1 MKKWMLLAGCGALAA
16 TGIVLGLWL
25 GSAGDSEPPV
35 VSVAEPPPVVSVAE
49 PPPAVSVAEPPPAVS
64 VAEPPPAVGVA
75 EPLYDE
81 TFDSLEE
88 MLALDDTVAIVGRTT
103 TAFSSEPI
111 GDGVLFT
118 ERVVLVDQVLHG
130 TLADPEAKRIKVR
143 QTGGTIGRETL
154 KVEHARLLV
163 DNEHVVLVLH
173 YDSEIDVYWIKGGGD
188 GHFLIDGAGL
198 LRHANYDGTDHPLA
212 AFARDVGAK
221 PLRSVFAENAPD

>member
-16 TGIVLGLWL
+16 TGIALGLWL

-35 VSVAEPPPVVSVAE
+35 VGVAE
-49 PPPAVSVAEPPPAVS
+49 PPPAVGVAEPPPAVG

-103 TAFSSEPI
+103 NALSSERI

-130 TLADPEAKRIKVR
+130 ALADPEAKRIKVR
-143 QTGGTIGRETL
+143 QTGGTIGRETF

-198 LRHANYDGTDHPLA
+198 RHANYDGTDHPLA
-212 AFARDVGAK
+212 AFARDVGSK

>member
-1 MKKWMLLAGCGALAA
+1 MKKWMLLAGCGALTAI
-16 TGIVLGLWL
+16 GIVLGLWL
-25 GSAGDSEPPV
+25 GSAGDSEPTIVSIAEPPPSE
-35 VSVAEPPPVVSVAE
+35 SVAEPPPVESVTEPPPVVSVAE
-49 PPPAVSVAEPPPAVS
+49 P
-64 VAEPPPAVGVA
+64 
-75 EPLYDE
+75 LYAE

-103 TAFSSEPI
+103 TALSSERI

-118 ERVVLVDQVLHG
+118 ERIVLVDQVLHG

-143 QTGGTIGRETL
+143 QTGGTSGRETL
-154 KVEHARLLV
+154 KIKHARLLM

-188 GHFLIDGAGL
+188 GHFLIDSSG

-212 AFARDVGAK
+212 AFAREVGAK
-221 PLRSVFAENAPD
+221 PLRSVFAENATD

>member
-1 MKKWMLLAGCGALAA
+1 MRKWALLAGCGALAA
-16 TGIVLGLWL
+16 IGIVLGLWL
-25 GSAGDSEPPV
+25 GSADDSEPTI
-35 VSVAEPPPVVSVAE
+35 VSIAESV
-49 PPPAVSVAEPPPAVS
+49 
-64 VAEPPPAVGVA
+64 
-75 EPLYDE
+75 YDE
-81 TFDSLEE
+81 AFDSLEE

-103 TAFSSEPI
+103 TAFASERI

-118 ERVVLVDQVLHG
+118 ERIVHVDQVLHG
-130 TLADPEAKRIKVR
+130 ALADPEAKRIKVR

-163 DNEHVVLVLH
+163 ANEHVMLVLH

-212 AFARDVGAK
+212 AFAREVGAK

>member
-16 TGIVLGLWL
+16 TGIALGLWL

-35 VSVAEPPPVVSVAE
+35 VGVAE
-49 PPPAVSVAEPPPAVS
+49 PPPAVGVAEPPPAVG
-64 VAEPPPAVGVA
+64 VAEPPPVVGVA

-103 TAFSSEPI
+103 NALSSERI

-130 TLADPEAKRIKVR
+130 ALADPEAKRIKVR
-143 QTGGTIGRETL
+143 QTGGTIGRETF

-198 LRHANYDGTDHPLA
+198 RHANYDGTDHPLA
-212 AFARDVGAK
+212 AFAREVGAK

>member
-1 MKKWMLLAGCGALAA
+1 MLLAGCGALTAI
-16 TGIVLGLWL
+16 GIVLGLWL
-25 GSAGDSEPPV
+25 GSAGDSEPTI
-35 VSVAEPPPVVSVAE
+35 VSIAEPPPSESVTEPPPVVSVAE
-49 PPPAVSVAEPPPAVS
+49 PSPVVSVAEP
-64 VAEPPPAVGVA
+64 
-75 EPLYDE
+75 LYAE

-103 TAFSSEPI
+103 TALSSERI

-118 ERVVLVDQVLHG
+118 ERIVHVDQVLHG

-143 QTGGTIGRETL
+143 QTGGTNGRETL
-154 KVEHARLLV
+154 KIEHARLLA

-188 GHFLIDGAGL
+188 GHFLIDGAW

-212 AFARDVGAK
+212 AFARDIGAK

>member
-1 MKKWMLLAGCGALAA
+1 MRKWALLAGCGALAA
-16 TGIVLGLWL
+16 IGIVLGLWL

-35 VSVAEPPPVVSVAE
+35 VG
-49 PPPAVSVAEPPPAVS
+49 

-103 TAFSSEPI
+103 TAFASERI

-118 ERVVLVDQVLHG
+118 ERIVHVDQVLHG
-130 TLADPEAKRIKVR
+130 ALADPEAKRIKVR

-163 DNEHVVLVLH
+163 ANEHVMLVLH

-198 LRHANYDGTDHPLA
+198 RHANYDGTDHPLA
-212 AFARDVGAK
+212 AFAREVGAK

>member
-1 MKKWMLLAGCGALAA
+1 MKKWPSLAGYRALAVL
-16 TGIVLGLWL
+16 GIFAGLWL
-25 GSAGDSEPPV
+25 GCAGDSEP
-35 VSVAEPPPVVSVAE
+35 A
-49 PPPAVSVAEPPPAVS
+49 AVSVAES
-64 VAEPPPAVGVA
+64 V
-75 EPLYDE
+75 YDE

-103 TAFSSEPI
+103 SAFASERI

-118 ERVVLVDQVLHG
+118 ERIVHVDQVLHG
-130 TLADPEAKRIKVR
+130 ALADPEAKRIKVR

-188 GHFLIDGAGL
+188 GYFLIDGSD

-212 AFARDVGAK
+212 AFARGIGEK

>member
-16 TGIVLGLWL
+16 TGIALGLWL

-35 VSVAEPPPVVSVAE
+35 VGVAE
-49 PPPAVSVAEPPPAVS
+49 PPPAVG

-103 TAFSSEPI
+103 TAFASERI

-118 ERVVLVDQVLHG
+118 ERIVHVDQVLHG
-130 TLADPEAKRIKVR
+130 ALADPEAKRIKVR
-143 QTGGTIGRETL
+143 QTGGTIGRETF

-198 LRHANYDGTDHPLA
+198 RHANYDGTDHPLA
-212 AFARDVGAK
+212 AFAREVGAK

>member
-1 MKKWMLLAGCGALAA
+1 METQLERRIAKDNIMRKWALLAGCGALAA
-16 TGIVLGLWL
+16 IGIVLGLWL
-25 GSAGDSEPPV
+25 GSADDSEPTI
-35 VSVAEPPPVVSVAE
+35 VSIAESV
-49 PPPAVSVAEPPPAVS
+49 
-64 VAEPPPAVGVA
+64 
-75 EPLYDE
+75 YDE
-81 TFDSLEE
+81 AFDSLEE

-103 TAFSSEPI
+103 TAFASERI

-118 ERVVLVDQVLHG
+118 ERIVHVDQVLHG
-130 TLADPEAKRIKVR
+130 ALADPEAKRIKVR
-143 QTGGTIGRETL
+143 QTGGTIGRETF

-198 LRHANYDGTDHPLA
+198 RHANYDGTDHPLA
-212 AFARDVGAK
+212 AFAREVGAK

>member
-1 MKKWMLLAGCGALAA
+1 MRKWALLAGCGALAA
-16 TGIVLGLWL
+16 TGIALGLWL

-35 VSVAEPPPVVSVAE
+35 VGVAE
-49 PPPAVSVAEPPPAVS
+49 PPPAVGVAEPPPV
-64 VAEPPPAVGVA
+64 VGVA

-103 TAFSSEPI
+103 TAFASERI

-118 ERVVLVDQVLHG
+118 ERIVHVDQVLHG
-130 TLADPEAKRIKVR
+130 ALADPEAKRIKVR
-143 QTGGTIGRETL
+143 QTGGTIGRETF

-198 LRHANYDGTDHPLA
+198 RHANYDGTDHPLA
-212 AFARDVGAK
+212 AFAREVGAK